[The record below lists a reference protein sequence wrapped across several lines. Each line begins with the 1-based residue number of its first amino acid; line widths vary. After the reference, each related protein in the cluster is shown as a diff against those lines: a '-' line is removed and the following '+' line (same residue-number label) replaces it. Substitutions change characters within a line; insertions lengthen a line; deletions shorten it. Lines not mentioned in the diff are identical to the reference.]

1 MIVSKHEGWS
11 LHCTGCGAFLEL
23 TAGEAKDPLRA
34 VTRKRSMA
42 LLHQACSSY
51 ETQAVARDALKAQRA
66 VAREGQVQG
75 RGKREEGRE
84 NLG

>member
-23 TAGEAKDPLRA
+23 TAGEAKYPLRA

-51 ETQAVARDALKAQRA
+51 ETQAVARDALKALRA
-66 VAREGQVQG
+66 AAKCRV
-75 RGKREEGRE
+75 
-84 NLG
+84 